1 MSLSGAG
8 KVAGVIGWPI
18 AHSLSPQLHGYWL
31 QDLKLDG
38 VLVPLAVRQEDFPSV
53 IIALKRAGFTG
64 VNVTVPHK
72 EAAFALADD
81 RDAAAEAAGAANLL
95 VFHENGRTLARNTDA
110 VGLTESLRAEMGRLD
125 GKEILL
131 LGAGGAAR
139 GAVLALG
146 ELGAANIHI
155 LNRNAA
161 KAADLAKKLQPMVKA
176 GLIAGGLDEWAGRA
190 GRADLVVNTT
200 SAGMR
205 GNPPLELDL
214 ALLSKKP
221 VVVDIVYN
229 PLETPLLK
237 MAKAQGLAVIDGLGM
252 LMHQAAPSFEAFFG
266 VKPRVTPGLRAQ
278 LEQALNRPE
287 PYVIGLTG
295 GIGMGKSETAR
306 LFAAEGIPIHD
317 SDIATARLYGKGG
330 LAVDAIARA
339 FPGAV
344 KDGAVDRAA
353 LSAQVIGNPEKF
365 KQLEA
370 LVHPLVA
377 AERLEYRR
385 NTSAPIII
393 FDVPLLYES
402 GAEAEVDAVVVATA
416 PENVQRERVLARPG
430 MTAEK
435 FEALK
440 ARQMSDTEKRQQAHY
455 VVMTHKGLDHARGQV
470 RMILADIRAKL
481 KQHA

>member
-8 KVAGVIGWPI
+8 KVAGVVGWPI

-38 VLVPLAVRQEDFPSV
+38 VLVPLAVRQEDFAAV
-53 IIALKRAGFTG
+53 IAALKRAGFTG

-72 EAAFALADD
+72 EAAFAIADD

-95 VFHENGRTLARNTDA
+95 VFHENGRIEARNTDA
-110 VGLTESLRAEMGRLD
+110 VGLTESLRAEMVR
-125 GKEILL
+125 GKEVLL

-146 ELGAANIHI
+146 ELGAEKIHI
-155 LNRNAA
+155 LNRSAA
-161 KAADLAKKLQPMVKA
+161 KAVDLAKKLQPMVKA
-176 GLIAGGLDEWAGRA
+176 GLIAGGLTEWADRA

-205 GNPPLELDL
+205 ANPPLELDL
-214 ALLSKKP
+214 TLLSKKP
-221 VVVDIVYN
+221 VMVDIIYN

-237 MAKAQGLAVIDGLGM
+237 QAKAQGLAVIDGLGM

-266 VKPRVTPGLRAQ
+266 VKPRVTPGLRVA

-317 SDIATARLYGKGG
+317 SDVVTARLYGKGG
-330 LAVDAIARA
+330 LAVEAIARA
-339 FPGAV
+339 FPGVV

-353 LSAQVIGNPEKF
+353 LSAQVIGNPDKF

-385 NTSAPIII
+385 NTRAPIII
-393 FDVPLLYES
+393 FDVPLLYET

-416 PENVQRERVLARPG
+416 PDQVQRERVLARSG

-440 ARQMSDTEKRQQAHY
+440 ARQMSDAEKRQQAHY